1 MQIERIDEAVVNKI
15 NVGDEKAFS
24 MLYQAYYVYLCA
36 VAFSYTNDENASY
49 EVVNDVFLQVWNKR
63 GSLTFP
69 IHSYLVKA
77 VQNGSI
83 DCLRSQQ
90 SFRQA
95 LEGHKEQFI
104 RSYQENYICSTPQPL
119 QYVELRQA
127 EEEIEKAINQLPPRC
142 REIFV
147 AYFYESKSAEVIAE
161 GMNIKIST
169 VRVQLKNAFDRLREL
184 LGHLLFFFFL

>member
-1 MQIERIDEAVVNKI
+1 MRIEQIDETVVDNI
-15 NVGDEKAFS
+15 NVGNEKAFS
-24 MLYQAYYVYLCA
+24 TLYQAYYVYLCA
-36 VAFSYTNDENASY
+36 VAFYYTNDENASC

-77 VQNGSI
+77 VQNGAI

-90 SFRQA
+90 SLRQA
-95 LEGHKEQFI
+95 LEGHKEHLIQ
-104 RSYQENYICSTPQPL
+104 SYQENYIRSTPQPL

-127 EEEIEKAINQLPPRC
+127 EEEIKKAINQLPPRC
-142 REIFV
+142 KEIFIT
-147 AYFYESKSAEVIAE
+147 YFYENKSAEEIADC
-161 GMNIKIST
+161 MNIKIST